1 MTSHLLAQSFK
12 INGVNISGPLSPGLT
27 DLSSV
32 INRVVTSFLIPIAAV
47 LLFVIFLWG
56 GYDFVISQGSPEK
69 IKSGRAKITAGIIGF
84 VLLIAAYVIVKLLA
98 FIFGL
103 GTGII

>member
-1 MTSHLLAQSFK
+1 MTPHLLAQQFK
-12 INGVNISGPLSPGLT
+12 INGVAIQGPMDNKYSTLGA
-27 DLSSV
+27 V
-32 INRVVTSFLIPIAAV
+32 INRVVGSFLIPIAAV
-47 LLFVIFLWG
+47 ILFIIFLWG
-56 GYDFVISQGSPEK
+56 GYEFVISQGSPEK